1 MLIYKFLVIIFLDY
15 SAKSKGTAQSLEE
28 EGRKRRKAN
37 SSARQIQSK
46 HWNKWGYRQPHEC

>member
-28 EGRKRRKAN
+28 AGRKRRKAN
-37 SSARQIQSK
+37 SSARQIQGK
-46 HWNKWGYRQPHEC
+46 H